1 MRKEAQG
8 SVSLRVVV
16 GDRVDTTF
24 TTANED
30 GWWPR
35 RIDTSAL
42 AGQTV
47 PVRFEV
53 TAPAPLARLFAFAAE
68 ARQ

>member
-8 SVSLRVVV
+8 SVALRVVV

-24 TTANED
+24 TTENED
-30 GWWPR
+30 PWRPR
-35 RIDTSAL
+35 RIDTAAL

-53 TAPAPLARLFAFAAE
+53 TAAAPAARLFAFAAE